1 MGPNIIVNNHS
12 GMVDLQD
19 QFGIFMQN
27 DFLSNFVAEAK
38 SNPANPNL
46 ENNYLN
52 LITNRTEVEIYS
64 GIDWSKIPSEWSE
77 GFIYFKH
84 NNAVLK
90 SIAIFNHLNVK
101 V

>member
-1 MGPNIIVNNHS
+1 MGPSIVVNNHS

-38 SNPANPNL
+38 SSPTDPNL
-46 ENNYLN
+46 ETNYLN
-52 LITNRTEVEIYS
+52 LITNRTEMEIYS
-64 GIDWSKIPSEWSE
+64 GIDWSKIPAEWSE

-84 NNAVLK
+84 NNSVVK
-90 SIAIFNHLNVK
+90 TIAIFNHLNIK
-101 V
+101 I